1 MNKLFS
7 MIFSASL
14 VLGSA
19 AVANAQVPQGP
30 AAGQPMPFMGQ
41 PLTPAQASGTITRF
55 IVGPAGNVR
64 GFQLQN
70 GTVVMVNGREG
81 AELVQRARIG
91 QSVQVQGFS
100 QPGTTPAVIRR
111 ATVRA
116 ADGTVLAEA
125 PTFGAPG
132 APGGPQGHMR
142 HGRMGHG
149 GMGHGGMGR
158 LERFA
163 ALPTTSANGTVQ
175 TVLTGPHGHVHALLL
190 SNNTTVM
197 IPRPMAM
204 AMGARQ
210 VRVGE
215 NIRAS
220 GRGGTF
226 AQGSSVLAES
236 LTFGDGTTVNAPLP
250 TAPAVPAH

>member
-1 MNKLFS
+1 

-30 AAGQPMPFMGQ
+30 AVGQPAPFMGQ
-41 PLTPAQASGTITRF
+41 PLTPAQSSGTITRF
-55 IVGPAGNVR
+55 IVGPNGGVR

-70 GTVVMVNGREG
+70 GTVVMVPPREG
-81 AELVQRARIG
+81 AALVQRARIG

-111 ATVRA
+111 ATVTA
-116 ADGTVLAEA
+116 ADGSVLAEA

-132 APGGPQGHMR
+132 AAGEPQGHMR

-149 GMGHGGMGR
+149 GVGHGGMGHGGMHR
-158 LERFA
+158 MERFA
-163 ALPTTSANGTVQ
+163 ALPTTSASGTVQ
-175 TVLTGPHGHVHALLL
+175 TVLAGPRGHVHALLL

-204 AMGARQ
+204 AMGARH

-220 GRGGTF
+220 GRGGAF
-226 AQGSSVLAES
+226 AQGNSVLAES
-236 LTFGDGTTVNAPLP
+236 LTFGDGTTVNAPLAAAP
-250 TAPAVPAH
+250 TVPAR